1 MNDKITLIDGS
12 LLECYPIVPEPEV
25 TESDDFSLD
34 TTGQYLQVGRKPH
47 LAIDKELEERRRQE
61 RIDAKLFYEHA
72 YLFLDNAE
80 RILSDSRLF
89 FAPVH
94 VVNGL
99 AYTGTSGFRHP
110 TLGIYIEWWLHHK
123 DASIDANGRLIWFIS
138 GSPLSG
144 NNACSAV
151 DRNGKTHRAELN
163 GQFVSVW
170 RSFVEVNTRYT
181 EAKGRYVA
189 YGLQEVIDILEKR
202 S

>member
-47 LAIDKELEERRRQE
+47 LATDKELEERRRQE
-61 RIDAKLFYEHA
+61 RIDAKLFYGHA

-80 RILSDSRLF
+80 RILSDSRMF

-123 DASIDANGRLIWFIS
+123 EASIDAKGRPIWFIS

-144 NNACSAV
+144 NNTCSAV

-163 GQFVSVW
+163 GQFLFVW
-170 RSFVEVNTRYT
+170 RSFVAVNTRYT
-181 EAKGRYVA
+181 DVKGRYMA
-189 YGLQEVIDILEKR
+189 YGLQDVIDLLER
-202 S
+202 SE

>member
-25 TESDDFSLD
+25 TESDDFSLY

-47 LAIDKELEERRRQE
+47 LATDKELEERRRQE
-61 RIDAKLFYEHA
+61 RIDAKLFYGHA

-123 DASIDANGRLIWFIS
+123 EASIDAKGRPIWFIS

-163 GQFVSVW
+163 GQFLSVW
-170 RSFVEVNTRYT
+170 RSFVAVNTRYT
-181 EAKGRYVA
+181 DVKGRYMA
-189 YGLQEVIDILEKR
+189 YGLQDVIDLLER
-202 S
+202 SE

>member
-47 LAIDKELEERRRQE
+47 LATDKELEERRRQE
-61 RIDAKLFYEHA
+61 RIDAKLFYGHA

-80 RILSDSRLF
+80 KILSDSRMF
-89 FAPVH
+89 FAPVY

-123 DASIDANGRLIWFIS
+123 EASIDAKGRPIWFIS

-151 DRNGKTHRAELN
+151 DCNGKTHRAELN
-163 GQFVSVW
+163 GQFLSVW

>member
-47 LAIDKELEERRRQE
+47 LATDKELEERRRQE
-61 RIDAKLFYEHA
+61 RIDAKLFYGHA

-99 AYTGTSGFRHP
+99 AYTGTSGF
-110 TLGIYIEWWLHHK
+110 LHRMV
-123 DASIDANGRLIWFIS
+123 ASPQRGF
-138 GSPLSG
+138 
-144 NNACSAV
+144 
-151 DRNGKTHRAELN
+151 H
-163 GQFVSVW
+163 
-170 RSFVEVNTRYT
+170 
-181 EAKGRYVA
+181 
-189 YGLQEVIDILEKR
+189 
-202 S
+202 